1 MKASI
6 ALIKI
11 LKSEGVDTIF
21 ALSGNQIMVLFDA
34 CLDED
39 IRIIH
44 VRHEA
49 AAVYMAEAYARMTG
63 RIGVAMVTAGAGLCN
78 AIAPLFTATQSQTP
92 VLLLSG
98 DSEVDLDGKGSF
110 QEMDQVKI
118 TCALTKYSERIN
130 ETKNLIPNVLKA
142 IKFAK
147 DGVPGPTH
155 LALAAD
161 ILNTELAEPF
171 TDFKQDY
178 KSARD
183 VKEPSARLT
192 KAFASAEQPLIIVGP
207 FFGMPHFAEKLKE
220 LETKLNAP
228 VVMMES
234 PRGFNDPRLGN
245 IKSMIN
251 LVDLVIVVG
260 KPIDFTISYGSVEA
274 FNANAEWFAY
284 IGSYGL
290 LTKARNNL
298 GDRLKEAEDIGP
310 LTAIDMLQ
318 KLASERT
325 GGRKWVASL
334 RRAIDHRDFSILENQ
349 TNHAELNSLTFAS
362 TVNTILSS
370 RDDVIA
376 VSDGGEIGQ
385 WVQSLLTRYLIM
397 INGTSGAIGGS
408 LSYAMAIKLAYPEKH
423 ILACM
428 GDGTIGFHLA
438 EFETAVRENLP
449 VIVVIGNDLKW
460 NAEVRIQEQQFGPD
474 RVFACGLTDARYDE
488 VAVALGGHGEYVTN
502 LDELSAAF
510 QRAFLC
516 KKPACINVR
525 INGLDA
531 PSFPNE

>member
-34 CLDED
+34 CLDVD

-98 DSEVDLDGKGSF
+98 DSEADLDGKGSF

-142 IKFAK
+142 IKVAK

-192 KAFASAEQPLIIVGP
+192 KAFASAEQP
-207 FFGMPHFAEKLKE
+207 
-220 LETKLNAP
+220 
-228 VVMMES
+228 
-234 PRGFNDPRLGN
+234 
-245 IKSMIN
+245 
-251 LVDLVIVVG
+251 
-260 KPIDFTISYGSVEA
+260 
-274 FNANAEWFAY
+274 
-284 IGSYGL
+284 
-290 LTKARNNL
+290 
-298 GDRLKEAEDIGP
+298 
-310 LTAIDMLQ
+310 
-318 KLASERT
+318 
-325 GGRKWVASL
+325 
-334 RRAIDHRDFSILENQ
+334 
-349 TNHAELNSLTFAS
+349 
-362 TVNTILSS
+362 
-370 RDDVIA
+370 
-376 VSDGGEIGQ
+376 
-385 WVQSLLTRYLIM
+385 
-397 INGTSGAIGGS
+397 
-408 LSYAMAIKLAYPEKH
+408 
-423 ILACM
+423 
-428 GDGTIGFHLA
+428 
-438 EFETAVRENLP
+438 
-449 VIVVIGNDLKW
+449 
-460 NAEVRIQEQQFGPD
+460 
-474 RVFACGLTDARYDE
+474 
-488 VAVALGGHGEYVTN
+488 
-502 LDELSAAF
+502 
-510 QRAFLC
+510 
-516 KKPACINVR
+516 
-525 INGLDA
+525 
-531 PSFPNE
+531 